1 MPATQDITEKLEEQE
16 SRQAELNHYVKM
28 VLPDFFAYQL
38 SNQEFTDMSLSFHPD
53 PTLSKI
59 WWKRTRSK
67 QLVRAFRGFAPSKN
81 DHMSVPDIHKW
92 KIYFSNVGNDR

>member
-28 VLPDFFAYQL
+28 VLPDFFAYHSATKNSL
-38 SNQEFTDMSLSFHPD
+38 SLSFHPD

-59 WWKRTRSK
+59 FWKRTRSK
-67 QLVRAFRGFAPSKN
+67 QLVRAFRGFAQ
-81 DHMSVPDIHKW
+81 V
-92 KIYFSNVGNDR
+92 

>member
-1 MPATQDITEKLEEQE
+1 MPAAQDITEKLEEQE

-28 VLPDFFAYQL
+28 VLPDFFAYHSATKNSL
-38 SNQEFTDMSLSFHPD
+38 SLSFHPD

-59 WWKRTRSK
+59 WWKRTRSN